1 MQGTLA
7 AGKTTITKGIAKALD
22 IEDDITSPTFT
33 LISEYEGKMPL
44 YHMDV
49 YRLDTSED
57 FINLGTEDLIYGKGV
72 SIIEWSEK
80 IMDALPK
87 NTIILKLEAQEDN
100 SRIITFV
107 AINEE
112 KKAEISLDIGMHQ
125 SEMIL
130 PCINQ
135 VLSYVDLQPENL
147 EFTALCLG
155 PGTFTGLRLAFA
167 ALKAFSITNNVPVY
181 AIPSLEAY
189 AHPYLMWRGAVV
201 PVIDVSVIVADGP
214 LIPIHG

>member
-22 IEDDITSPTFT
+22 VEDDITSPTFT

-80 IMDALPK
+80 ILDALPK

-100 SRIITFV
+100 SRIITISNFDNKDF
-107 AINEE
+107 IE
-112 KKAEISLDIGMHQ
+112 K
-125 SEMIL
+125 
-130 PCINQ
+130 
-135 VLSYVDLQPENL
+135 
-147 EFTALCLG
+147 
-155 PGTFTGLRLAFA
+155 
-167 ALKAFSITNNVPVY
+167 
-181 AIPSLEAY
+181 
-189 AHPYLMWRGAVV
+189 
-201 PVIDVSVIVADGP
+201 VSKYESSCNW
-214 LIPIHG
+214 